1 MIEMKKL
8 NRYSVIVNVNL
19 EYIFKAKNEE
29 EAKVKV
35 ENVELP
41 GEYVT
46 DSFELVKIGK
56 LDNKGIPQYP
66 D

>member
-1 MIEMKKL
+1 MKKL

-19 EYIFKAKNEE
+19 EYIFKAKNEK
-29 EAKVKV
+29 EAQEMV

-41 GEYVT
+41 KEYVT

-66 D
+66 